1 MIANLVFVCFSCLCP
16 LRYRLDPV
24 LISRLSQGYKAV
36 GTRGLIF
43 DEHRTAL
50 GTVPAHHGHVPCN
63 DPSRVLA
70 LSRGRLIRLTV
81 LIELSEGT
89 TPIYILREGS
99 TRNRGHD
106 AQRSNIMAAKIVS
119 ETIRTTLGPLGMDK
133 MLVSGTGDIVITSDG
148 ATIMKEFDIQHPA
161 AKMLVEV
168 AKSQDNEVGDGTT
181 TAVILAGELLSKAQE
196 LMDQDVHPTV
206 VIDGYKK
213 ASAEALRIS
222 DSLAITVDPTDIKT
236 LRQIASTSMGT
247 KAVAT
252 SKDFLAT
259 LATSAVT
266 QVMDN
271 SSGKIKADIERIKVL
286 KKHGEGIEQTE
297 LVQGIVLDKEIAHP
311 GMPKRVEKARIAL
324 LNAKL
329 EIEKTEFDAKITIE
343 SPDQMKTFLDEEE
356 SMMRQMVEKIA
367 ESKANVV
374 LSEKGI
380 DDMVL
385 HFFAKRGIVAVKN
398 VSSGDMEKL
407 GRATG
412 GKIVATLKDL
422 SAESLGEAKLV
433 EEVKI
438 GDDKLLYIRECK
450 DPKAVTIVI
459 RGGSEHV
466 IEEAERSLHDGLCVV
481 RNVVE
486 DGKIVAG
493 GGSIEAELAKQLLDF
508 AVKVGGRE
516 QLAVQCFAEAVE
528 SIPMALAQNA
538 GLDPI
543 DIMIELRMRHQD
555 SVNKWFGVSVHDGKV
570 VDMLKERVVEPLRVK
585 QQAIKSSTEVACMI
599 LRIDDV
605 VSSKGGREPAGG
617 PPGGGMPP
625 GMGMM

>member
-1 MIANLVFVCFSCLCP
+1 MHGLSSGQPIQLA
-16 LRYRLDPV
+16 V
-24 LISRLSQGYKAV
+24 LIG
-36 GTRGLIF
+36 
-43 DEHRTAL
+43 
-50 GTVPAHHGHVPCN
+50 
-63 DPSRVLA
+63 
-70 LSRGRLIRLTV
+70 
-81 LIELSEGT
+81 LSEGT
-89 TPIYILREGS
+89 MPIYILREGS

-106 AQRSNIMAAKIVS
+106 AQRSNIMAAKIVT

-133 MLVSGTGDIVITSDG
+133 MLVSGTGDVVITSDG

-181 TAVILAGELLSKAQE
+181 TAVVLAGELLSKAQE

-206 VIDGYKK
+206 LIDGYKR
-213 ASAEALRIS
+213 ASVEALQIL
-222 DSLAITVDPTDIKT
+222 DSLAITVDPTDTKT

-247 KAVAT
+247 KTVAT
-252 SKDFLAT
+252 SKDYLAQ

-271 SSGKIKADIERIKVL
+271 SSGKTKADIERIKVL
-286 KKHGEGIEQTE
+286 KKHGGGIEQTE
-297 LVQGIVLDKEIAHP
+297 LVQGIVLDKEIAHSE
-311 GMPKRVEKARIAL
+311 MPKRVEKARIAL
-324 LNAKL
+324 LNSKL

-356 SMMRQMVEKIA
+356 TMMRKMVEKIA

-380 DDMVL
+380 DDVVL
-385 HFFAKRGIVAVKN
+385 HFLAKRGILAVKN
-398 VSSGDMEKL
+398 LSSGDMEKL

-466 IEEAERSLHDGLCVV
+466 IEEAERSLHDALCVV

-493 GGSIEAELAKQLLDF
+493 GGSIEAELAKQLREF

-516 QLAVQCFAEAVE
+516 QLAVLCFAEAVE
-528 SIPMALAQNA
+528 AIPMTLAQNA

-543 DIMIELRMRHQD
+543 DIMVELRMKHQD
-555 SVNKWFGVSVHDGKV
+555 SANKWFGVSVHDGKV
-570 VDMLKERVVEPLRVK
+570 ADMLKERVVEPLRVK

-605 VSSKGGREPAGG
+605 VSSKGGKGPAGG

>member
-1 MIANLVFVCFSCLCP
+1 MFG
-16 LRYRLDPV
+16 
-24 LISRLSQGYKAV
+24 LSGAQP
-36 GTRGLIF
+36 IQ
-43 DEHRTAL
+43 
-50 GTVPAHHGHVPCN
+50 
-63 DPSRVLA
+63 
-70 LSRGRLIRLTV
+70 LTV

-89 TPIYILREGS
+89 MPIYILREGS

-106 AQRSNIMAAKIVS
+106 AQRNNIMAAKTVAEI
-119 ETIRTTLGPLGMDK
+119 IRTTLGPLGMSK
-133 MLVSGTGDIVITSDG
+133 MLVTGVGDVVITSDG

-181 TAVILAGELLSKAQE
+181 TAAVLAGELLSKAQE
-196 LMDQDVHPTV
+196 LMDQDIHPTV
-206 VIDGYKK
+206 IIDGYKK
-213 ASAEALRIS
+213 ASAEALQILA
-222 DSLAITVDPTDIKT
+222 SLAITVDPTDIKT

-252 SKDFLAT
+252 SKDFLAA
-259 LATSAVT
+259 LVTSAVT
-266 QVMDN
+266 QVMDG

-286 KKHGEGIEQTE
+286 KKHGEGIEQTD
-297 LVQGIVLDKEIAHP
+297 LVQGIVLDKETAHP

-324 LNAKL
+324 LNTKL
-329 EIEKTEFDAKITIE
+329 EIEKTEIDSKITIE

-356 SMMRQMVEKIA
+356 TMMRQMVQKIA

-385 HFFAKRGIVAVKN
+385 HFLAKRGIVAAKN
-398 VSSGDMEKL
+398 LSSGDMEKL

-412 GKIVATLKDL
+412 GKIVASLKDL
-422 SAESLGEAKLV
+422 GAESLGEAKLV

-438 GDDKLLYIRECK
+438 GHDKLLYIRECK

-493 GGSIEAELAKQLLDF
+493 GGSIEAELAKQLRDF

-516 QLAVQCFAEAVE
+516 QLGVQSFAEAVE
-528 SIPMALAQNA
+528 SIPVTLALNA

-543 DIMIELRMRHQD
+543 DIMVELRMKHQD
-555 SVNKWFGVSVHDGKV
+555 SANKWFGVSVHDGKV
-570 VDMLKERVVEPLRVK
+570 ADMLKERVVEPLRVK

-605 VSSKGGREPAGG
+605 VSSKGTRGPAGP
-617 PPGGGMPP
+617 PPGGMPPGMPP

>member
-1 MIANLVFVCFSCLCP
+1 MVRPLKGAWFIKREAYLVDDSV
-16 LRYRLDPV
+16 V
-24 LISRLSQGYKAV
+24 TG
-36 GTRGLIF
+36 
-43 DEHRTAL
+43 
-50 GTVPAHHGHVPCN
+50 
-63 DPSRVLA
+63 
-70 LSRGRLIRLTV
+70 
-81 LIELSEGT
+81 LSEGT
-89 TPIYILREGS
+89 MPVYILREGS

-106 AQRSNIMAAKIVS
+106 AQRNNIMAAKIVT

-133 MLVSGTGDIVITSDG
+133 MLVSGMGDAVITSDG

-181 TAVILAGELLSKAQE
+181 TAVVLAGELLSKAQE
-196 LMDQDVHPTV
+196 LMDQDVHATV
-206 VIDGYKK
+206 IIDGYKK
-213 ASAEALRIS
+213 ASAEALHIL
-222 DSLAITVDPTDIKT
+222 DSLAITVEPTDTKT

-252 SKDFLAT
+252 SKDYLAQ

-271 SSGKIKADIERIKVL
+271 ATGKTKADIEKIKVL

-297 LVQGIVLDKEIAHP
+297 LVKGIVLDKEIAHA

-324 LNAKL
+324 LNTKL

-356 SMMRQMVEKIA
+356 TMMRQMVEEIA
-367 ESKANVV
+367 ESKASVV

-385 HFFAKRGIVAVKN
+385 HFLAKRGILAVKN
-398 VSSGDMEKL
+398 LSSGDLEKL

-412 GKIVATLKDL
+412 GKVVASLKDL

-493 GGSIEAELAKQLLDF
+493 GGSVEAELAKRLREF

-528 SIPMALAQNA
+528 SIPVTLAQNA

-543 DIMIELRMRHQD
+543 DVMVELRMKHQE
-555 SVNKWFGVSVHDGKV
+555 SANKWFGVSVHDGKV
-570 VDMLKERVVEPLRVK
+570 ADMLNERVVEPLRVK

-605 VSSKGGREPAGG
+605 VSSKGTKGPAG
-617 PPGGGMPP
+617 PPPGGMPP

>member
-1 MIANLVFVCFSCLCP
+1 MLG
-16 LRYRLDPV
+16 
-24 LISRLSQGYKAV
+24 LSSGKHI
-36 GTRGLIF
+36 L
-43 DEHRTAL
+43 
-50 GTVPAHHGHVPCN
+50 
-63 DPSRVLA
+63 
-70 LSRGRLIRLTV
+70 LTV
-81 LIELSEGT
+81 LIGLSEGT

-106 AQRSNIMAAKIVS
+106 AQRSNIMAAKTVAEI
-119 ETIRTTLGPLGMDK
+119 IRTTLGPLGMSK
-133 MLVSGTGDIVITSDG
+133 MLVTGVGDVVITSDG
-148 ATIMKEFDIQHPA
+148 ATIMKEFDVQHPA

-181 TAVILAGELLSKAQE
+181 TAVVLAGELLSKAQE
-196 LMDQDVHPTV
+196 LMDQDVHPTII
-206 VIDGYKK
+206 IDGYKK
-213 ASAEALRIS
+213 ASAEALQIL
-222 DSLAITVDPTDIKT
+222 DSLAITVDPTDTKT

-252 SKDFLAT
+252 SKDFLAQI
-259 LATSAVT
+259 ATSAVT
-266 QVMDN
+266 QVMD
-271 SSGKIKADIERIKVL
+271 SSNGKIKADIERIKVL

-297 LVQGIVLDKEIAHP
+297 LVQGIVLDKEIAHSQ
-311 GMPKRVEKARIAL
+311 MPKRVEKARIAL
-324 LNAKL
+324 LNTKL

-356 SMMRQMVEKIA
+356 TMMRQMVEKIA

-385 HFFAKRGIVAVKN
+385 HFLAKQGILAAKN
-398 VSSGDMEKL
+398 LSSGDMEKL

-433 EEVKI
+433 EEAKI

-466 IEEAERSLHDGLCVV
+466 IEEAERSLHDALSVV

-493 GGSIEAELAKQLLDF
+493 GGSIEAELAKQLRDF

-516 QLAVQCFAEAVE
+516 QLGVQCFAEAVE
-528 SIPMALAQNA
+528 SIPVTLALNA

-543 DIMIELRMRHQD
+543 DIMVELRMKHQN
-555 SVNKWFGVSVHDGKV
+555 SANKWFGVSVHDGKV
-570 VDMLKERVVEPLRVK
+570 ADMLKERVIEPLRVK
-585 QQAIKSSTEVACMI
+585 QQAIKSSTEVACLI

-605 VSSKGGREPAGG
+605 VSSKGGRGPAGG